1 MDNVFVFLLLAALV
15 TCLISAIGFLIKWIT
30 KKPKKKKWGIVAI
43 IAFTSFWVV
52 GIMWGLSLTSNSE
65 KVEITTDETVEE
77 TTSQPTKEPG
87 SSKPIP
93 DNSAAK
99 DSETVSTDSSEKV
112 DSSVTFAEIYREF
125 KRNELNAKDL
135 YNGNRYM
142 ITAKVN
148 GMATG
153 GLLNLTGG
161 ATLTMELQVDNTVV
175 FFTAEFEKEQE
186 ENLKQISVCDTI
198 TFIGTCYGGSFTDCE
213 LQ

>member
-30 KKPKKKKWGIVAI
+30 KKPKKKWGIVAI

-186 ENLKQISVCDTI
+186 ENLKQISVGDTI

>member
-30 KKPKKKKWGIVAI
+30 KKPKKKWGIVAI

-77 TTSQPTKEPG
+77 TTSQPTKEPE

-186 ENLKQISVCDTI
+186 ENLKQISVGDTI

>member
-1 MDNVFVFLLLAALV
+1 MDNVFVFLLLTALV

-30 KKPKKKKWGIVAI
+30 KKPKKKWGIVAI

-148 GMATG
+148 GMVTG

-186 ENLKQISVCDTI
+186 ENLKQISVGDTI